1 MLNQNL
7 FKGQDLITVS
17 DPVEENHSD
26 DITAWPNYLGN
37 PHKPG

>member
-7 FKGQDLITVS
+7 FKGQDSSTVS

-26 DITAWPNYLGN
+26 DITAWPDYLWN
-37 PHKPG
+37 HYKPG